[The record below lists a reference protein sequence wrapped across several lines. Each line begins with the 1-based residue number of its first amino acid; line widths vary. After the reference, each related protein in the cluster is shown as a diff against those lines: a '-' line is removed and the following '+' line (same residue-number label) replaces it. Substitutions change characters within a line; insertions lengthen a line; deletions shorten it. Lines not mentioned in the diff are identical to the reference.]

1 MERVPL
7 VSHLTSGPRII
18 YMRTIKKIVLGT
30 PFKPDEMSHL
40 LGGDN
45 VNNAA
50 LCNCGGNTD
59 AGGDCTSNV
68 NKKLGCSCYG
78 GSSNNNNNSILCKCK
93 DD

>member
-7 VSHLTSGPRII
+7 VSHLTSDPLII

-30 PFKPDEMSHL
+30 PFKPDEMNHL

-50 LCNCGGNTD
+50 LCKCGGNTD
-59 AGGDCTSNV
+59 AETICKDNV

-78 GSSNNNNNSILCKCK
+78 GSSNNNDSILCKCK